1 MNSKKYHIIL
11 FNNKRKKKILFSSNL
26 RKTVNQKYK
35 ELKRK
40 TNPIFPLKILNREDC
55 SFEIALVERKRGK
68 ETGKLKKDDV
78 GRWTRNIIKNE
89 DYQLIEV
96 SEYEVEGT
104 LYDHQTKTRITTDEL
119 LLNYLPK
126 VEMCQLFSLNNK
138 IVMQKEDEFSLF
150 SLKTVSESK
159 RFMECISSHFRNE
172 SIVHCLLVSDF
183 STIQR
188 KQLYNILEN
197 KGFKKSLLYKHYT
210 Q

>member
-11 FNNKRKKKILFSSNL
+11 FNNKRKKKLLFSSNL

-35 ELKRK
+35 ELKKK
-40 TNPIFPLKILNREDC
+40 TNPIFPLKILNRENC
-55 SFEIALVERKRGK
+55 SFEIALVERKSGK

-78 GRWTRNIIKNE
+78 GRWTRNIIKNQ

-96 SEYEVEGT
+96 CEHQVEGT
-104 LYDHQTKTRITTDEL
+104 LYDHQTTSRITTQEL
-119 LLNYLPK
+119 LGNYLPNS
-126 VEMCQLFSLNNK
+126 EMCQLFSLNNK

-150 SLKTVSESK
+150 SLKTVGESK
-159 RFMECISSHFRNE
+159 RFMESMSSYFRSE
-172 SIVHCLLVSDF
+172 GITHCLLVRDF
-183 STIQR
+183 STVQR

-197 KGFKKSLLYKHYT
+197 KGFKKALLYKHYT